1 MDTVN
6 LKNGTS
12 EMRILVVSTYGIL
25 KEMLSDLEGA
35 IAFYE
40 LVEVCK
46 NPSHQVFSS
55 KQKEYLINRALMQP
69 DGRIHQSVRNIVLS
83 AVQGEGL
90 GLSLVDP
97 IASGNQ

>member
-12 EMRILVVSTYGIL
+12 ELRILVVSTYGIL
-25 KEMLSDLEGA
+25 KKMLDDMEGA

-55 KQKEYLINRALMQP
+55 KQKEYLISRALMQS

-83 AVQGEGL
+83 SVQGEGL
-90 GLSLVDP
+90 ELSLVNP